1 MALRRLVLPL
11 LVLLLLLLVQTAA
24 AAAAEAAARMETV
37 QRVEKRW
44 QVTLLHR
51 TVTAFTPN
59 RLRLYA
65 LFPKIRNRDEAICS
79 IPAR

>member
-24 AAAAEAAARMETV
+24 AAAEAAARMETV
-37 QRVEKRW
+37 QGVEKRW

>member
-11 LVLLLLLLVQTAA
+11 LLLPLLVQTA

-37 QRVEKRW
+37 QGVEKRW

>member
-11 LVLLLLLLVQTAA
+11 LVLLLLLLVQTAG
-24 AAAAEAAARMETV
+24 AAAEAAARMETV
-37 QRVEKRW
+37 QGVEKRW

-59 RLRLYA
+59 RLRLYV